1 MIDGHKQ
8 PCDEGVMRAEA
19 EATPCA
25 EAAKPWVLVATIL
38 GSSLA
43 FIVGSVVNVALPAI
57 QQDLG
62 ASAIEMQWVLNGYL
76 LFLSAL
82 ILAGGSLGDHY
93 GRRRVFVIGILIFAG
108 ASVWCGL
115 AGSPAL
121 LIVAR
126 GVQGI
131 GGALLVPSSLAI
143 ISATFDED
151 ERGKAIGTWS
161 GFSALTTAF
170 GPVLGGWLVDAVS
183 WRWVFFVVVPPAL
196 VCVGITLWR
205 MPETRET
212 DPGALDGWGAAL
224 ATLGLGAFV
233 YGLIASSEAG
243 WSAPPVLVAL
253 AIGAV
258 GLAGFLWR
266 EAAARDPMMPLSLF
280 RSRTFSGAN
289 LMTLFLYF
297 ALNGLLFFLPFNL
310 IQVQGY
316 SATAAGAAF
325 LPFTLLMGALSRWA
339 GGLVDRYGART
350 PLVAGPLVAA
360 VGLALLAL
368 PGADSSYWT
377 GFFPGLLVLGFGMT
391 VSVAPLTTAVMNAA
405 GDEQAGVASGINNAA
420 SRVAGLLAIA
430 VLGVVMI
437 SVFSGTLEEQLAAV
451 SAPPEAKQAVFE
463 ARADLAATPVPESVQ
478 GHDRTA
484 LRAAIDASFVR
495 GFRWVAGI
503 SAMLALLSAGTAAWM
518 IDPRRAEES
527 STEES

>member
-1 MIDGHKQ
+1 
-8 PCDEGVMRAEA
+8 MRAGA
-19 EATPCA
+19 EAAPCA
-25 EAAKPWVLVATIL
+25 EAAKPWVLAATIL

-57 QQDLG
+57 QSGLG
-62 ASAIEMQWVLNGYL
+62 ASATEMQWVLNGYL
-76 LFLSAL
+76 LFLGAL
-82 ILAGGSLGDHY
+82 ILTGGSLGDHY
-93 GRRRVFVIGILIFAG
+93 GRRRIFVIGILIFTG

-115 AGSPAL
+115 AGSPTI

-143 ISATFDED
+143 ISATFSKD

-205 MPETRET
+205 MPETREA
-212 DPGALDGWGAAL
+212 DAGALDGWGAAL
-224 ATLGLGAFV
+224 ATLGLGALV

-243 WSAPPVLVAL
+243 WGAPRVLVAL
-253 AIGAV
+253 IGGAALV
-258 GLAGFLWR
+258 AAFLWR
-266 EAAARDPMMPLSLF
+266 ERSARDPMMPLGLF

-289 LMTLFLYF
+289 LMTLLLYF

-316 SATAAGAAF
+316 SAAAAGAAF

-350 PLVAGPLVAA
+350 PLVAGPLIAA
-360 VGLALLAL
+360 AGLALLAV
-368 PGADSSYWT
+368 PGTGSSYWT
-377 GFFPGLLVLGFGMT
+377 GFFPGLLVLGLGMT
-391 VSVAPLTTAVMNAA
+391 VSVAPLTTVVMNAA
-405 GDEQAGVASGINNAA
+405 GDEQAGVASGVNNAA

-430 VLGVVMI
+430 VLGVVAL
-437 SVFSGTLEEQLAAV
+437 SVFSGALEEQLAQTQ
-451 SAPPEAKQAVFE
+451 APPEAKQAVFA
-463 ARADLAATPVPESVQ
+463 ARQDLAATPVPDSVQ
-478 GHDRTA
+478 DEDRAA
-484 LRAAIDASFVR
+484 LRAAIDASFVQ
-495 GFRWVAGI
+495 GFRWVVGI
-503 SAMLALLSAGTAAWM
+503 SAALALLSAGAAGWM
-518 IDPRRAEES
+518 IDPARAEA
-527 STEES
+527 TNAKDP

>member
-1 MIDGHKQ
+1 
-8 PCDEGVMRAEA
+8 MRAGA
-19 EATPCA
+19 EAVPCA
-25 EAAKPWVLVATIL
+25 DAAKPWVLAATIL

-57 QQDLG
+57 QTGLG
-62 ASAIEMQWVLNGYL
+62 ATATEMQWVLNGYL
-76 LFLSAL
+76 LFLGAL

-93 GRRRVFVIGILIFAG
+93 GRRRIFVVGILIFTG

-115 AGSPAL
+115 AGSPL
-121 LIVAR
+121 VLIIAR

-143 ISATFDED
+143 ISATFSKE

-196 VCVGITLWR
+196 VCIGITLWR

-212 DPGALDGWGAAL
+212 DPGALDGPGAAL
-224 ATLGLGAFV
+224 ATLGPGALV
-233 YGLIASSEAG
+233 YGLIASSEASWG
-243 WSAPPVLVAL
+243 DTRVLIAL
-253 AIGAV
+253 AVGVA

-266 EAAARDPMMPLSLF
+266 ERAARDPMMPLSLF

-289 LMTLFLYF
+289 LMTMLLYF

-350 PLVAGPLVAA
+350 PLVAGPLVVA
-360 VGLALLAL
+360 VGLALLML
-368 PGADSSYWT
+368 PGTNSSYWT

-391 VSVAPLTTAVMNAA
+391 VSVAPLTTVVMNAA
-405 GDEQAGVASGINNAA
+405 GDEQAGVASGVNNAA

-430 VLGVVMI
+430 VLGVVAL
-437 SVFSGTLEEQLAAV
+437 SVFSGALGKELTALN
-451 SAPPEAKQAVFE
+451 APPEAKQAVFE
-463 ARADLAATPVPESVQ
+463 AREDLAATPIPNSVQ
-478 GHDRTA
+478 GENRAA
-484 LRAAIDASFVR
+484 LRAAIDTSFVR
-495 GFRWVAGI
+495 GFRWVVGI
-503 SAMLALLSAGTAAWM
+503 SGAMALLSAGAAAWM
-518 IDPRRAEES
+518 IDPTC
-527 STEES
+527 TEEPSAGES